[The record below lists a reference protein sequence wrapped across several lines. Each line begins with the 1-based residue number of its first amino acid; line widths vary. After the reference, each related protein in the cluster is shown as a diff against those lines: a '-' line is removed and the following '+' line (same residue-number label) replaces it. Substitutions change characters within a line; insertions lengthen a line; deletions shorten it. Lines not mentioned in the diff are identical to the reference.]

1 MALFKLK
8 GFFFQKKNLRNH
20 RTEKNNNCEK
30 FKTETEKQQKV
41 RRKQKTNYEK
51 YENNTTR
58 L

>member
-20 RTEKNNNCEK
+20 RTEKKTAK
-30 FKTETEKQQKV
+30 FETETENNK
-41 RRKQKTNYEK
+41 K
-51 YENNTTR
+51 YVNKNK